1 MKKIIKIIGM
11 MAMTLICCLPHGWI
25 ITSAKAAEPVAIKI
39 IDCGGDLSSTQKII
53 ENYKAANP
61 DKVKSVSFLKAP
73 APEIPTKIKVQQD
86 AKTVDIN
93 LILTGQDAASVLV
106 ERGQLI
112 KLFPDYQKKFPVD
125 QFTDIA
131 KILRDEG
138 EGYCMPSVVSHG
150 GPLFIYNPSK
160 VPNPPKTVDE
170 FKTWVKAN
178 PGKFQYARPANS
190 GPGRSIMMGSPYF
203 LGDKNPKEPIKGWD
217 KAWAFMKEI
226 GQYIEYYPTGTT
238 ITMKEFAAGNRW
250 IIAGIMEWELRPRAV
265 GMIPIESKI
274 FILPNTTF
282 VIDGH
287 YWCIPKGISEREK
300 EVVLDMM
307 AFLLT
312 PKQQALT
319 YEGFIGPV
327 VKNTSV
333 NLAPKDIQDLYKSVW
348 RPEYSEILKK
358 HPHAPALSAK
368 LLVSAMD
375 KWDQEV
381 GAKKVK

>member
-1 MKKIIKIIGM
+1 MKRSSKIILAIAVMFLAWGVV
-11 MAMTLICCLPHGWI
+11 
-25 ITSAKAAEPVAIKI
+25 SARAAEPVAIKI
-39 IDCGGDLSSTQKII
+39 IDCGGDLSSTRKII

-61 DKVKSVSFLKAP
+61 DKVKSVGFLKAP
-73 APEIPTKIKVQQD
+73 SPEVPTKIKVQQD
-86 AKTVDIN
+86 AGRVDIN

-106 ERGQLI
+106 SRGQLI
-112 KLFPDYQKKFPVD
+112 RIFPEYQDRFPVG

-131 KILRDEG
+131 KILLDEG

-160 VPNPPKTVDE
+160 VPNPPKTVEE
-170 FKTWVKAN
+170 FKAWVKAN
-178 PGKFQYARPANS
+178 PKKFQYARPANS
-190 GPGRSIMMGSPYF
+190 GPGRSILMGTPYF
-203 LGDKNPKEPIKGWD
+203 LGDKDPKDPIKGWD

-238 ITMKEFAAGNRW
+238 ITMKEFGQGARW

-265 GMIPIESKI
+265 GMIPKESKI

-287 YWCIPKGISEREK
+287 YWAIPKGVSEREK

-307 AFLLT
+307 AFLLK
-312 PKQQALT
+312 PEQQAYT

-327 VKNTSV
+327 VKGASV
-333 NLAPKDIQDLYKSVW
+333 DLAPNDIRDLYKGVW
-348 RPEYSEILKK
+348 RPEYSEILTKY
-358 HPHAPALSAK
+358 PHTPALGVK
-368 LLVSAMD
+368 DLVAAMD

-381 GAKKVK
+381 GAKKVQKK